1 MSMRESNEIIW
12 VWGKITDEMV
22 IEKIKK
28 SIQDFRSIGL
38 EIDSID
44 LKYKEDKDRGGS
56 NNQGEQEPF
65 CDEKKK

>member
-12 VWGKITDEMV
+12 VWGKVTDEMV

-38 EIDSID
+38 EIDSIE
-44 LKYKEDKDRGGS
+44 LKYKEDKDRGAS
-56 NNQGEQEPF
+56 NCMGEQEPF
-65 CDEKKK
+65 AEKK

>member
-12 VWGKITDEMV
+12 VWGKVTDEMV